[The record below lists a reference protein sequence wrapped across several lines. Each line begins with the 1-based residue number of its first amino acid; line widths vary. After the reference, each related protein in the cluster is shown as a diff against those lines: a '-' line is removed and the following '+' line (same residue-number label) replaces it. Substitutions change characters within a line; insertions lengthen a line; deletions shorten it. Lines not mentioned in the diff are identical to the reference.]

1 LYDWDVSVPY
11 VSRERNIASYAVDIV
26 TALGTQTVF
35 SLTGGMAM
43 HLNRAVATHAEL
55 KPVYCQHEQACV
67 AAAEGYAKASDFR
80 RAGLAVITAGP
91 GVSNSVTSLIS
102 AYGDST
108 PLIVLAGQ
116 IKTADIDRY
125 GTRTHGIQ
133 EIRSREI
140 ISPCVKRFVRLDLQN
155 YRTDLIE
162 TIVEA
167 FTGRPGPVFIEIPLD
182 VQGAPLEYSA
192 ADIASDVESIRR
204 RVSEGMHKVESRQ
217 ALSLALGQLLK
228 AKRPLLYVG
237 NGCRIAGVE
246 KEVRGFIAQYA
257 IPAVFSWLSF
267 DILSS
272 HETCHFGCPGGLAP
286 IYSNEILAHADCIL
300 FLGAR
305 LDLGTT
311 AFQRE
316 AFGAQAARYF
326 VDIDPSELAKFHGF
340 PNSEC
345 IEADIRCLPEAI
357 AENLSSKSAADPSWL
372 GWCADK
378 RTAYLPEESKRLAS
392 EKMTVYGIAERLS
405 RWSDGKVFVPAS
417 SGYAEETFSRF
428 FAPGK
433 GTRFF
438 NGAALGSMGLGLPN
452 SIGAAFGSPR
462 QVICLEADGGL
473 MLNVQELATLSHY
486 APKGFVLFVLNN
498 GGYESIRSSQTRYFG
513 QVSGVDRETGLY
525 IPDLAKLA
533 EAFGLCY
540 VLVQSLGALDALL
553 TKVTPDDSPVLV
565 DLRIEKFEYRG
576 PSVSTKID
584 KDGKPY
590 TTPLS
595 ELSW

>member
-1 LYDWDVSVPY
+1 V
-11 VSRERNIASYAVDIV
+11 ASYAVDLV
-26 TALGTQTVF
+26 AALGTRTVF

-80 RAGLAVITAGP
+80 CAGFAVITAGP
-91 GVSNSVTSLIS
+91 GVSNSLTSLIS

-116 IKTADIDRY
+116 IKTDDIDRY

-140 ISPCVKRFVRLDLQN
+140 VSPCVKRFARLDLQN
-155 YRTDLIE
+155 YRKDLVDAAI
-162 TIVEA
+162 EA
-167 FTGRPGPVFIEIPLD
+167 FKGRPGPVFLEIPLD
-182 VQGAPLEYSA
+182 VQGAPVEYST
-192 ADIASDVESIRR
+192 ADIASDVRSIRR
-204 RVSEGMHKVESRQ
+204 GVSEASNTLESRKSLSH
-217 ALSLALGQLLK
+217 ALDQLLK

-246 KEVRGFIAQYA
+246 NGVRSFIAQHA
-257 IPAVFSWLSF
+257 LPAVFSWLSF

-272 HETCHFGCPGGLAP
+272 HEPWHFGCPGGLAP
-286 IYSNEILAHADCIL
+286 IYSNEILAHADFVL

-311 AFQRE
+311 AFQR
-316 AFGAQAARYF
+316 ATFGAQASRYF
-326 VDIDPSELAKFHGF
+326 VDVDLSELAKFGGF
-340 PNSEC
+340 QNSEC
-345 IEADIRCLPEAI
+345 IQADLRCLPEAI
-357 AENLSSKSAADPSWL
+357 ADMVSSKGAAESSWL
-372 GWCADK
+372 EWCTEK
-378 RTAYLPEESKRLAS
+378 RRSYLNEERGRLAS
-392 EKMTVYGIAERLS
+392 QKMTVYGIAERLS

-417 SGYAEETFSRF
+417 SGYAEETLTRF
-428 FAPGK
+428 FCPGE

-438 NGAALGSMGLGLPN
+438 NGAALGSMGLGLPHA
-452 SIGAAFGSPR
+452 IGAAFGSPR

-473 MLNVQELATLSHY
+473 MLNIQELATLSHY

-513 QVSGVDRETGLY
+513 GASGVDRETGLY
-525 IPDLAKLA
+525 IPDLAKIA
-533 EAFGLCY
+533 EAFSLRY
-540 VLVQSLGALDALL
+540 ILVQSLDALDAFL
-553 TKVTPDDSPVLV
+553 TKITDDSPIIV
-565 DLRIEKFEYRG
+565 DLRIEKYEYRG
-576 PSVSTKID
+576 PSVKTMID

-590 TTPLS
+590 TTPLA

>member
-1 LYDWDVSVPY
+1 V
-11 VSRERNIASYAVDIV
+11 ASYAVDLV
-26 TALGTQTVF
+26 AALGTRTVF
-35 SLTGGMAM
+35 SLPGGMAM
-43 HLNRAVATHAEL
+43 HLNRAVATHADL

-80 RAGLAVITAGP
+80 RAGFAVVTAGP
-91 GVSNSVTSLIS
+91 GVSNCLTSLIS

-140 ISPCVKRFVRLDLQN
+140 ISPCVKRFARLDLQN
-155 YRTDLIE
+155 YRRDLVE
-162 TIVEA
+162 TMVEA
-167 FTGRPGPVFIEIPLD
+167 FKGRPGPVFIEIPLD
-182 VQGAPLEYSA
+182 VQGAPVEYFA
-192 ADIASDVESIRR
+192 ADIESDVESIRR
-204 RVSEGMHKVESRQ
+204 GVSEASN
-217 ALSLALGQLLK
+217 ALERCKSLSHALGQLLK

-246 KEVRGFIAQYA
+246 NAVHSFIAQHA
-257 IPAVFSWLSF
+257 FPAVFSWLSF

-272 HETCHFGCPGGLAP
+272 HEPWHFGCPGGLAP
-286 IYSNEILAHADCIL
+286 IYSNEILAHADFIL

-316 AFGAQAARYF
+316 FFGAQATRCF
-326 VDIDPSELAKFHGF
+326 VDIDPSELAKFRGF

-345 IEADIRCLPEAI
+345 IQADLRCLPEAI
-357 AENLSSKSAADPSWL
+357 ANRVSSNSAAESSWL
-372 GWCADK
+372 EWCTEK
-378 RTAYLPEESKRLAS
+378 RRSYLNEERERLAS
-392 EKMTVYGIAERLS
+392 GKMTVHGIAERLS
-405 RWSDGKVFVPAS
+405 RWSDGRVFVPAS
-417 SGYAEETFSRF
+417 SGYAEETLTRF
-428 FAPGK
+428 FSPGE

-438 NGAALGSMGLGLPN
+438 NGAALGSMGLGLPHA
-452 SIGAAFGSPR
+452 IGAAFGSLR

-473 MLNVQELATLSHY
+473 MLNIQELATLSHY

-513 QVSGVDRETGLY
+513 DVSGVDRETGLY
-525 IPDLAKLA
+525 IPDLAKIA
-533 EAFGLCY
+533 EAFSLRY
-540 VLVQSLGALDALL
+540 ILVQSLNALDAFLL
-553 TKVTPDDSPVLV
+553 KVTADDSPVIV
-565 DLRIEKFEYRG
+565 DLHIEKYENRG
-576 PSVSTKID
+576 PSVKTKID

>member
-1 LYDWDVSVPY
+1 
-11 VSRERNIASYAVDIV
+11 VDLV
-26 TALGTQTVF
+26 AALGTRTVF

-43 HLNRAVATHAEL
+43 HLNRAVASHVEL

-80 RAGLAVITAGP
+80 RAGFAVITAGP

-140 ISPCVKRFVRLDLQN
+140 ISPCVKRFAQLDLEN
-155 YRTDLIE
+155 YRRDLTE
-162 TIVEA
+162 TIVET
-167 FTGRPGPVFIEIPLD
+167 FTGRPGPVFVEIPLD
-182 VQGAPLEYSA
+182 VQGAPVEYSA
-192 ADIASDVESIRR
+192 ADMASAVASIQRGAFEASDTNT
-204 RVSEGMHKVESRQ
+204 GESRK
-217 ALSLALGQLLK
+217 ALSLALDQLLK
-228 AKRPLLYVG
+228 ARRPLLYVG
-237 NGCRIAGVE
+237 NGCRIAGVDN
-246 KEVRGFIAQYA
+246 EVRSFIAQHA

-272 HETCHFGCPGGLAP
+272 DEPWYFGCPGGLAP

-316 AFGAQAARYF
+316 AFGAQATRYF
-326 VDIDPSELAKFHGF
+326 VDIDPSELAKFRGF
-340 PNSEC
+340 PNSKC
-345 IEADIRCLPEAI
+345 IPADLRCLPEAI
-357 AENLSSKSAADPSWL
+357 ADRASSKSAAESSWL
-372 GWCADK
+372 EWCTEK
-378 RTAYLPEESKRLAS
+378 RKSYLKEERERLAS
-392 EKMTVYGIAERLS
+392 EKMTVYGIAGRLS

-417 SGYAEETFSRF
+417 SGYAEETLTRF

-438 NGAALGSMGLGLPN
+438 NGAALGSMGLGLPHA
-452 SIGAAFGSPR
+452 IGAAFGSPR

-473 MLNVQELATLSHY
+473 MLNIQELATLSHY

-513 QVSGVDRETGLY
+513 NVSGVDRETGLY
-525 IPDLAKLA
+525 IPDLAKVA
-533 EAFGLCY
+533 EAFNLRY
-540 VLVQSLGALDALL
+540 ILVQSLDALDAVLA
-553 TKVTPDDSPVLV
+553 KVTPNDKPLIV
-565 DLRIEKFEYRG
+565 DLRIEKYENRG
-576 PSVSTKID
+576 PSVKTQID